1 MAGHFA
7 SGAAIVAGGSGGL
20 GVAICRA
27 LAAQGCPVLIGYAS
41 RRDAAEALAAEIGK
55 AGGLAQACHLDLLD
69 PAALDAAV
77 EQARALAGGVC
88 AAIYAAGFRKQFDF
102 ISRVTD
108 AQWEAALTMDVR
120 GFAALVRHTLP
131 ELRKSKGAVVSI
143 TTYQGGK
150 LEVKGCLSSVPKAA
164 VERATM
170 VVARE
175 EGRYGV
181 RANAVRTG
189 WIHAGSAA
197 ALLDDAMHRQKL
209 KDIPMGRV
217 GQPEELG
224 EIVAFLA
231 SNRAS
236 FVTGAAVPC
245 DGGESL

>member
-1 MAGHFA
+1 MTGEFNQ
-7 SGAAIVAGGSGGL
+7 GAAIVAGGSGGL
-20 GVAICRA
+20 GVAICAA
-27 LAAQGCPVLIGYAS
+27 LAEKGAPVLVGYAT
-41 RRDAAEALAAEIGK
+41 RREAAEKVAADIVR
-55 AGGLAQACHLDLLD
+55 AGGSAEPCHLDLLD
-69 PAALDAAV
+69 PSSVAAAV
-77 EQARALAGGVC
+77 AQAQALAGGVC
-88 AAIYAAGFRKQFDF
+88 AAVYAAGFRKTFDF

-108 AQWEAALTMDVR
+108 EAWEAALTMDVR
-120 GFAALVRHTLP
+120 GFAALIRATLP
-131 ELRKSKGAVVSI
+131 ELRKSKGSVVSI

-189 WIHAGSAA
+189 WIQAGSGG
-197 ALLDDAMHRQKL
+197 ALLDEAMHAQKL

-217 GQPEELG
+217 GQADELG
-224 EIVAFLA
+224 EVVAFLA

-236 FVTGAAVPC
+236 FVTGSVVTC